1 MSVWT
6 WIVALGVGTLLIRA
20 SFLVGSGD
28 RQPSPYLGRI
38 LALVPAAVLSA
49 LVTPALFLEAGHLDL
64 HWQNERLVAGVV
76 AGLVAWRTRNVSA
89 TLVAGMLVLWGTKAL
104 LGRMGM

>member
-1 MSVWT
+1 M
-6 WIVALGVGTLLIRA
+6 WIGLLGLGTLAIRA

-28 RQPSPYLGRI
+28 RQPSPYLGRV

-49 LVTPALFLEAGHLDL
+49 LVTPALFLEQGQLAL
-64 HWQNERLVAGVV
+64 HWQNERLVAGLL
-76 AGLVAWRTRNVSA
+76 AGLVAWRTRNISA

-104 LGRMGM
+104 LARLGM